1 MLVNLRDE
9 RVIEP
14 SRAETVRRRVKHLLI
29 KNLARDFSGCFSYS
43 VPIYHVR
50 HVALIAW
57 DHCGLSASG
66 YLISVRK
73 GGLLFQSCHCLKCGR
88 SG

>member
-1 MLVNLRDE
+1 MLVNLGDE

-14 SRAETVRRRVKHLLI
+14 SRAETVRGRVKHLLI
-29 KNLARDFSGCFSYS
+29 ENLARDFSGCFSYS
-43 VPIYHVR
+43 VSIYHVR
-50 HVALIAW
+50 HVALIAR

-66 YLISVRK
+66 YLKSVRN
-73 GGLLFQSCHCLKCGR
+73 GSLLFLSCHCWKCGR